1 MPVYFKNSQEGRIS
15 QEELDKLFSNI
26 VIPKLTY
33 GISVHGSSPS
43 ELTTAQCFLDRC
55 YKRRYTSSPVSILEW
70 LEKSDKCIF
79 KKLCERECHP
89 PFRSLPRT
97 NPAMLKL
104 RKVEPTFPIC
114 KTERFK
120 NSFINRLSLN
130 YNLAVN
136 N

>member
-1 MPVYFKNSQEGRIS
+1 M
-15 QEELDKLFSNI
+15 
-26 VIPKLTY
+26 PKLTY
-33 GISVHGSSPS
+33 GISAHGSSSP
-43 ELTTAQCFLDRC
+43 ELTTVQCFLDRC
-55 YKRRYTSSPVSILEW
+55 CKRRHTSSPISILEW

-79 KKLCERECHP
+79 KELCETECHP
-89 PFRSLPRT
+89 LFRLLPRT
-97 NPAMLKL
+97 NPATLKL